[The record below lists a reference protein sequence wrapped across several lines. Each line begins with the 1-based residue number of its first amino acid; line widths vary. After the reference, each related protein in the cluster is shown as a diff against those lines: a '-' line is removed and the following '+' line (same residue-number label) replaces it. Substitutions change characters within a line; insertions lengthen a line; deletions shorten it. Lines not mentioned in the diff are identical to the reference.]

1 MARKMFAIGVL
12 STAWAALSAMGC
24 LASTVVEE
32 DQPASADG
40 ELSAEANSRKCGSH
54 LRCQAD
60 QYCAH
65 DIGNCGSGGVCQV
78 MPEVC
83 SYEYDPVCGCDGVT
97 YSNACYAAM
106 MGASV
111 KFQGACEAASASDER
126 P

>member
-1 MARKMFAIGVL
+1 MASRVIVIGVL

-24 LASTVVEE
+24 LATAVVEE
-32 DQPASADG
+32 DQPASVDD
-40 ELSAEANSRKCGSH
+40 ELSAQATRKCGSH

-60 QYCAH
+60 QYCAREV
-65 DIGNCGSGGVCQV
+65 GSCTSGGVCQV

-83 SYEYDPVCGCDGVT
+83 PSELNDPVCGCDGVT

-111 KFQGACEAASASDER
+111 KYRGACGAVSASDES